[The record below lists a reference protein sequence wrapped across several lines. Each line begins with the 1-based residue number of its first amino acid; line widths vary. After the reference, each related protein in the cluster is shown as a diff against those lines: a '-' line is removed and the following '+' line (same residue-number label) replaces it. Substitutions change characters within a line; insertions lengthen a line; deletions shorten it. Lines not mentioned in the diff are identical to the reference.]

1 MAAYLAIGIAVVSL
15 TISIITTVFSFFWK
29 GRIAFP
35 SVNFVGAQAY
45 AKREKGNI
53 ELIND

>member
-1 MAAYLAIGIAVVSL
+1 MAIGIAVVSL